1 MKIKSSDAAG
11 IFSNIKLSITATA
24 ILSVFALSTIN
35 ANAETKASDKAG
47 SETKLQKNKSGT
59 ADAQLK
65 AAIDG
70 KWRSNENRARDVY
83 RHPFETLSFFGVQ
96 PNSTVIELIPSGG
109 AWYGEILA
117 PYLRN
122 AGHYIAANAEGNPE
136 DEGQAK
142 KFAADPA
149 RFSKVKVLTFKG
161 GAPNFG
167 ADNSADMFL
176 TFRNVHSFAVDD
188 KHVKLFEA
196 IFKVLKKG
204 GVFGVVDHRAADS
217 MSHDDALK
225 RGYIS
230 EEFVIREAEKAG
242 FKLAARSPINNNA
255 KDTKDYPNGVWSLP
269 PSCAERAKDLEKYA
283 AIGESDRF
291 TLRFVKP

>member
-1 MKIKSSDAAG
+1 MKMKLSDAVG
-11 IFSNIKLSITATA
+11 IFSNSKLSITAAA
-24 ILSVFALSTIN
+24 IVGALAFSLSY

-47 SETKLQKNKSGT
+47 GEPKLQKNKAGT

-70 KWRSNENRARDVY
+70 KWRSKENRARDVY

-176 TFRNVHSFAVDD
+176 TFRNVHNFAVDD

-217 MSHDDALK
+217 MSHEDALK

-269 PSCAERAKDLEKYA
+269 PSYAERAKDLEKYA

>member
-1 MKIKSSDAAG
+1 MKIKLSEAAG
-11 IFSNIKLSITATA
+11 VFSRIRLSIIAAT
-24 ILSVFALSTIN
+24 ILSVLALSVTT
-35 ANAETKASDKAG
+35 ANAETKVSDKAG
-47 SETKLQKNKSGT
+47 NETKQQKSKGVT

-65 AAIDG
+65 AAIEG
-70 KWRSNENRARDVY
+70 NWRSKENRARDVY

-109 AWYGEILA
+109 AWYAEILA

-167 ADNSADMFL
+167 ADNSADFFL
-176 TFRNVHSFAVDD
+176 TFRNVHNFAVDD

-217 MSHDDALK
+217 MSHEDALK

-242 FKLAARSPINNNA
+242 FKLAARSAINNNA

-269 PSCAERAKDLEKYA
+269 PSYAERAKDLEKYA